1 MKEIV
6 KMTNEEK
13 LKNSFVKTFNVG
25 VEIIKDDL
33 KYRDIPQWDSLAHM
47 KLIASL
53 EDAFDVMFETEQVL
67 DMSSY
72 AKAREILSQGHGIE
86 F

>member
-1 MKEIV
+1 MS
-6 KMTNEEK
+6 NEEK
-13 LKNSFVKTFNVG
+13 LKNAFVKTFNVG
-25 VEIIKDDL
+25 PEVIKDDL

-47 KLIASL
+47 KLVAAL
-53 EDAFDVMFETEQVL
+53 EEAFDVMFETEQVL

-72 AKAREILSQGHGIE
+72 AKVREILSKEHGTE

>member
-1 MKEIV
+1 
-6 KMTNEEK
+6 MTNEEK
-13 LKNSFVKTFNVG
+13 LKNAFVTTFDVAP
-25 VEIIKDDL
+25 EIIKDDL

-47 KLIASL
+47 KLIAEL
-53 EDAFDVMFETEQVL
+53 EEAFDVMFETEQVL

-72 AKAREILSQGHGIE
+72 AKAREILSKEHGIE

>member
-1 MKEIV
+1 
-6 KMTNEEK
+6 MTNEEK
-13 LKNSFVKTFNVG
+13 LKNAFVTTFNVAPE
-25 VEIIKDDL
+25 VIKDDL

-47 KLIASL
+47 KLVAAL

-67 DMSSY
+67 DMNSY
-72 AKAREILSQGHGIE
+72 AKTREILAKKHEIE

>member
-1 MKEIV
+1 MS
-6 KMTNEEK
+6 NEEK
-13 LKNSFVKTFNVG
+13 LKDAFVKTFNVNPD
-25 VEIIKDDL
+25 VIKDDL

-47 KLIASL
+47 KLVAAL

-72 AKAREILSQGHGIE
+72 AKAREILSQEHE
-86 F
+86 VKF

>member
-1 MKEIV
+1 
-6 KMTNEEK
+6 MTNEEK
-13 LKNSFVKTFNVG
+13 LKSAFVSTFNVASE
-25 VEIIKDDL
+25 VIKDEL

-47 KLIASL
+47 KLVAAL
-53 EDAFDVMFETEQVL
+53 EEAFDVMFETEQVL

-72 AKAREILSQGHGIE
+72 AKAREILAKEHEIE

>member
-1 MKEIV
+1 
-6 KMTNEEK
+6 MTNEEK
-13 LKNSFVKTFNVG
+13 LKNAFASTFKISHEV
-25 VEIIKDDL
+25 VKDDL

-47 KLIASL
+47 MLVAAL

-72 AKAREILSQGHGIE
+72 AKAREILAKEHGIE